1 MRRNLPPTDK
11 EQTPNLNNFIFSLGR
26 WPIQQSGTL
35 GTVLDFYLLQY
46 DFSFIRNCREFQLW
60 RTFLVLKLLH
70 QYSIISALRG
80 TLPLFGETQA
90 NSPSLSSS
98 ICERLVWHFCP
109 REGCETLNLHLNSHL
124 IFYGYVA
131 MLKYSTRTTTTS
143 ASCLAVPAWSY
154 LQHLL
159 SSSPVLHEL
168 FP

>member
-1 MRRNLPPTDK
+1 MAMFSGNCWKVKPGNHLMRRNLPPTDK
-11 EQTPNLNNFIFSLGR
+11 NPTPNLNNFIFSLGR

-60 RTFLVLKLLH
+60 RTFLVLKHLH

-109 REGCETLNLHLNSHL
+109 REGWRLS
-124 IFYGYVA
+124 I
-131 MLKYSTRTTTTS
+131 ST
-143 ASCLAVPAWSY
+143 
-154 LQHLL
+154 
-159 SSSPVLHEL
+159 
-168 FP
+168 